1 MKIFIGCSS
10 RKTNFDEFQ
19 IEASDIS
26 TNLAYAGYDLVIGGL
41 VYDGMMGLVYQAFLD
56 AKRNII
62 VHTLKEY
69 REEVKDKE
77 YTTVYYHNHTFERT
91 SYLYHDADVILFL
104 PGGTG
109 SISEIFAMLEDHRT
123 IDNSKEIIL
132 YNQNGYYTWF
142 LELLAKLV
150 QMGFN
155 DSSIFTHIKVFNE
168 QKDMLRYLKE
178 KMKRE
183 G

>member
-10 RKTNFDEFQ
+10 RKTNFDAFQ
-19 IEASDIS
+19 IEASE
-26 TNLAYAGYDLVIGGL
+26 LATHLANAGYDLVIGGL
-41 VYDGMMGLVYQAFLD
+41 VDGGMMGRVYQAFLD
-56 AKRNII
+56 AKRGIT

-69 REEVKDKE
+69 QEEVNDKKYTKVE
-77 YTTVYYHNHTFERT
+77 YHRTTFERT
-91 SYLYHDADVILFL
+91 LHLYRDADTVLFL

-109 SISEIFAMLEDHRT
+109 SISELFAMLDEHRT
-123 IDNSKEIIL
+123 IENTKEIIL
-132 YNQNGYYTWF
+132 YNQNGYYAWV

-155 DSSIFTHIKVFNE
+155 DTSIFSHIKVFNE
-168 QKDMLRYLKE
+168 QSDVLRYLKE
-178 KMKRE
+178 KIKKE